1 MASTNG
7 KRRGPAGAS
16 AQTASGIVTRLKTM
30 YATLPA
36 TAQRIADYILLYPN
50 EVVHMSVTEVAD
62 ASQVSDG
69 SVVRMCHLI
78 GTKGFQDLKI
88 ALARELVQPIQFIHE
103 DLQKDDSIPTV
114 VEKVF
119 QSGIQ
124 ALTDTLK
131 VLDIEA
137 MQKAVDIILN
147 AERVEFYGIGSAAP
161 VALDA
166 YYRMLRIG
174 INCVAVTDS
183 HIQAVSAALT
193 NERHAVVTISHS
205 GSTHETVAATRIAHQ
220 AGAKTICITNYGK
233 SPIQAYADVVLYTAA
248 RETQFRTESMTSRIA
263 ELAVVDALNTC
274 VALANYERSLQTIA
288 NTFDVLSAK
297 RF

>member
-183 HIQAVSAALT
+183 HIQAVSAHLPM
-193 NERHAVVTISHS
+193 RDMPS
-205 GSTHETVAATRIAHQ
+205 
-220 AGAKTICITNYGK
+220 
-233 SPIQAYADVVLYTAA
+233 
-248 RETQFRTESMTSRIA
+248 
-263 ELAVVDALNTC
+263 
-274 VALANYERSLQTIA
+274 
-288 NTFDVLSAK
+288 
-297 RF
+297 